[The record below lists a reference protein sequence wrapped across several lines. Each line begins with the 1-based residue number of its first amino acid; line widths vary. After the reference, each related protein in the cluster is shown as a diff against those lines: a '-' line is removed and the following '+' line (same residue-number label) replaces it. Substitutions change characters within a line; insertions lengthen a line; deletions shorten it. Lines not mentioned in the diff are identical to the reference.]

1 MNGTSTPWFPPGLGL
16 DKYVGNTTT
25 HSTVSYLVDDVSLK
39 EIPIDQ
45 TWRQRANLRIDK
57 LRKSDLTVRY
67 SKTCLK
73 QPLKN
78 DHKIM
83 FSRPILA

>member
-1 MNGTSTPWFPPGLGL
+1 MNGTSTPWFPSGLGL

-67 SKTCLK
+67 GKSCLK
-73 QPLKN
+73 KPLKKAKKLGFQ
-78 DHKIM
+78 DQ
-83 FSRPILA
+83 